1 MKNFGEVIKR
11 ALATEKALTLIEKQ
25 NTLTFIVDL
34 KSSKGEIK
42 EAVEKTFGVKVEE
55 VRTLITPKG
64 EKKAYVKLAPEFKAS
79 DIATRLGLI

>member
-1 MKNFGEVIKR
+1 MKSFNEVIKR
-11 ALATEKALTLIEKQ
+11 ALATEKALNLIEKQ

-42 EAVEKTFGVKVEE
+42 EAVEKMFGVKVEK

-79 DIATRLGLI
+79 DIATKLGLI

>member
-42 EAVEKTFGVKVEE
+42 EAVEKAFGVKVEE

>member
-1 MKNFGEVIKR
+1 MKSFNEVIKR
-11 ALATEKALTLIEKQ
+11 ALATEKALNLIEKQ

-34 KSSKGEIK
+34 KSSKGDIK
-42 EAVEKTFGVKVEE
+42 EVVEKMFGVKVEK

-79 DIATRLGLI
+79 DIATKLGLI